1 MKLPIWPLRTL
12 LHTVPDRVHTE
23 MMCRAANHFLRGQ
36 SLVERLDWLEGKRVC
51 LSIADVGNALCFL
64 IEAGKLH
71 SDRSGHPWDVRIE
84 GNLAD
89 FLLLATRAE
98 DPDTLFFARRLSIEG
113 DTEVG
118 LYVKN
123 LLDGLDFDFESHLA
137 EIVGENRAH
146 QMLSVANRLPF
157 RRPLE
162 SAARR
167 VQAMLVE
174 SVTAASLADAQH
186 R

>member
-1 MKLPIWPLRTL
+1 MSRT
-12 LHTVPDRVHTE
+12 
-23 MMCRAANHFLRGQ
+23 ANHLLRGQ
-36 SLVERLDWLEGKRVC
+36 SLVERLDWLEGKRLC
-51 LSIADVGNALCFL
+51 LSVADVGNALCFR
-64 IEAGKLH
+64 IEDGRLLP
-71 SDRSGHPWDVRIE
+71 DRSGHPWDVRIE

-123 LLDGLDFDFESHLA
+123 LLDGLDFDFEAHLA
-137 EIVGENRAH
+137 DIIGGNRAH
-146 QMLSVANRLPF
+146 RLLSAARRLPF

-174 SVTAASLADAQH
+174 SVTAASLADASH